1 MIRLELMLRFAGN
14 KV

>member
-1 MIRLELMLRFAGN
+1 MIRFAGN